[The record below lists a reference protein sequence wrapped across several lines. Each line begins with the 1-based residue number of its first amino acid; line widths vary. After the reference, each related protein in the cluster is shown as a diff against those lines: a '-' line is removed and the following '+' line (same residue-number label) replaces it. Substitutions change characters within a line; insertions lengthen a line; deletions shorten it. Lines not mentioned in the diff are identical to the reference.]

1 MWIAFPTVGWLS
13 IVAARKGPE
22 PGQPVDSK
30 RLMVRARSRKHLE
43 NFCASHPRLAG
54 LPILETPNGDYA
66 FRVIAPKLVVAAALA
81 ALAKSVTYTNVK
93 GEAAR
98 NTDKVGEE
106 FVEALHDTWSAMLR
120 IQRPVRKRFNA

>member
-1 MWIAFPTVGWLS
+1 MWLALPKVGWLS
-13 IVAARKGPE
+13 IVAARTSAQ
-22 PGQPVDSK
+22 PGAPVDSK

-54 LPILETPNGDYA
+54 LTILETSNGDYP
-66 FRVIAPKLVVAAALA
+66 FRVIATKLAVAAALA

-98 NTDKVGEE
+98 NADLVGDE
-106 FVEALHDTWSAMLR
+106 FIDAMHDVWAAMRR
-120 IQRPVRKRFNA
+120 IERGRRG

>member
-54 LPILETPNGDYA
+54 LEVLSTTGGDYP
-66 FRVIAPKLVVAAALA
+66 FRVIAPKLAVAAALA
-81 ALAKSVTYTNVK
+81 ALVKSVTYTNVK

-98 NTDKVGEE
+98 NAGKVGEE
-106 FVEALHDTWSAMLR
+106 FIDAMHDVWAAMRR
-120 IQRPVRKRFNA
+120 IERGRRS